1 MPAPLLGI
9 GLGAIAKAATPA
21 VAGGLIQGAVQRRR
35 DRRAMDNQKELMG
48 LQQQNQEKLNAQQ
61 MRNQQLLNQQGSDL
75 QMDMWN
81 KTNYEAQIAQMKA
94 AGLNPALM
102 YGMKGGGGTTT
113 GSQSGGSAS
122 GGSAAGGNAPAPQ
135 QMDLGN
141 IIQAAMMNA
150 NLALINANKE
160 NKEKD
165 TELKDAQ
172 KDKTEQDTKTGE
184 FNLKLAE
191 DLRENTIIQK
201 QMELRNQTVDTQQKE
216 IYANMKNAVDFVW
229 GEEGTGYYGTGLDS
243 TNLGGRAAK
252 RYIAEFEIVKETLQR
267 AKTENDI
274 AAFRS
279 EVEELNATLAQW
291 GVNPTSIAGAKIV
304 TDIIMKVIGTKM
316 IGEALGKQTKTINYN
331 LPPSQ

>member
-9 GLGAIAKAATPA
+9 GLGAIAKAAAPA

-61 MRNQQLLNQQGSDL
+61 MQNQQLLNQQGSDL

-135 QMDLGN
+135 QMDIGN
-141 IIQAAMMNA
+141 LIQAALASAQIAKLNA
-150 NLALINANKE
+150 ETKNLQTTTESTGQDVVSKTFQNEINAKYRNQIEVAKLWDWQKSITDGEQAQAAWKFKNAIEYGGDPESQTSPAAKSIYLAVQKARQDIE
-160 NKEKD
+160 NAKATND
-165 TELKDAQ
+165 
-172 KDKTEQDTKTGE
+172 
-184 FNLKLAE
+184 
-191 DLRENTIIQK
+191 IQK
-201 QMELRNQTVDTQQKE
+201 VELAIKQFEQSMTDQGISNNAPW
-216 IYANMKNAVDFVW
+216 YAK
-229 GEEGTGYYGTGLDS
+229 L
-243 TNLGGRAAK
+243 
-252 RYIAEFEIVKETLQR
+252 
-267 AKTENDI
+267 
-274 AAFRS
+274 
-279 EVEELNATLAQW
+279 
-291 GVNPTSIAGAKIV
+291 V
-304 TDIIMKVIGTKM
+304 TDLLDKVGILGLIGR
-316 IGEALGKQTKTINYN
+316 
-331 LPPSQ
+331 

>member
-9 GLGAIAKAATPA
+9 GLGAIAKAAAPA

-35 DRRAMDNQKELMG
+35 DRRAMNNQKELME

-141 IIQAAMMNA
+141 IIQAALA
-150 NLALINANKE
+150 SAQIEKIKAETENLKA
-160 NKEKD
+160 
-165 TELKDAQ
+165 T
-172 KDKTEQDTKTGE
+172 TTKTGAETNTTE

-191 DLRENTIIQK
+191 DLRENTILQK
-201 QMELRNQTVDTQQKE
+201 QMELSNLTVDTQQKE

-229 GEEGTGYYGTGLDS
+229 GEEGTGYAKSGLQS
-243 TNLGGRAAK
+243 TNLEGRAAK
-252 RYIAEFEIVKETLQR
+252 RYIAEFEIVKQTLER

-274 AAFRS
+274 AGFKA

-291 GVNPTSIAGAKIV
+291 GINPTSIAGAKIV

-331 LPPSQ
+331 LPPTQ